1 MFRRS
6 ASACINAAAAAA
18 AASSSSSLSSASI
31 ASTNQAWRRLVQQ
44 PQHRTLTSTV
54 LLTRTREQYEARRM
68 PELKDE
74 LRQRGLATSGK
85 RDELVRRLLNDD
97 VRRAGSNVV
106 LESPSAAGVS
116 VRTKTTQAS
125 TTKGGAPRTP
135 PTSDSATPN
144 ASTSSSLASLRAQ
157 SSPQTSSTANKGKEQ
172 PGAAP
177 PTPPTPPPETDAS
190 TPTAGVIDSSKVI
203 SAGVAVDKDAAA
215 DEGTAV
221 IPGVS
226 SPQIKGP
233 VSSNPPGVPPQREA
247 ARSAAAGTAARG
259 GPFGGFPDSK
269 VPSFNIKIPYE
280 EAQPEEGPKIPIVTS
295 YFHPGEKIPEAVRAA
310 DEEYQSNPKVVAV
323 GGSEHTEIAHH
334 ATDAAMKP
342 SSDSKK
348 SGEDS
353 DSSASGAI
361 TSLLSE
367 FRKDLGLPSP
377 EAVASVAKGEKK
389 SGNAALDEASKAV
402 REALASVIPPDS
414 GSSSASKSSSTSS
427 SNNNNNNNSRSS
439 SSSSSKTNRPL
450 NSEERTGAYLLGAI
464 VFGGLFLGGVAAPA
478 DPEKKEKRAATKEAV
493 KEKVAAVVH
502 TVVPSSSTARNGER
516 GRVNKAMEDVRGASS
531 AGNFATGQG
540 IVGGAV
546 RKDEF
551 GGASAADDFSTGQ
564 GIVGGAPR
572 KW

>member
-190 TPTAGVIDSSKVI
+190 TPTAG
-203 SAGVAVDKDAAA
+203 DAAA

>member
-6 ASACINAAAAAA
+6 ASAGINAAAAAA

-157 SSPQTSSTANKGKEQ
+157 TSPQT
-172 PGAAP
+172 
-177 PTPPTPPPETDAS
+177 
-190 TPTAGVIDSSKVI
+190 
-203 SAGVAVDKDAAA
+203 AGVAVDKDAAA

-427 SNNNNNNNSRSS
+427 SNNNNNNNNSRSS
-439 SSSSSKTNRPL
+439 SSSSSKTDRPL